1 MEYEGLSL
9 AALAARIHAPSC
21 LALPKVTSTLDILH
35 ELAEEGAPAGT
46 VVLADEQV
54 RGRGRQGRP
63 WTSAPGAGV
72 WLGYLMRPSDPFE
85 GGVLSLRVGMAV
97 VDALGAVGVATS
109 LKWPNDIVADDR
121 KLAGVLCE
129 ARWVGS
135 HLAWIA
141 VGLGVNV
148 YGPVAPELVDCAIAL
163 DELQPGVTRLQVLE
177 QLIPRLHGLSV
188 SSELTEEERVRFDSF
203 NWLGDR
209 RIVEPVEGK
218 PVGIDVDGAL
228 LVRTPVGVERVMGGS
243 VVVT

>member
-1 MEYEGLSL
+1 MEYEGLSP

-63 WTSAPGAGV
+63 WSSTAGAGV
-72 WLGYLMRPSDPFE
+72 WLGYLLRPSQPFE

-97 VDALGAVGVATS
+97 VDAIGA
-109 LKWPNDIVADDR
+109 
-121 KLAGVLCE
+121 
-129 ARWVGS
+129 
-135 HLAWIA
+135 
-141 VGLGVNV
+141 

-163 DELQPGVTRLQVLE
+163 DEVQPGATRLGVLE
-177 QLIPRLHGLSV
+177 ELIPRLHGLS
-188 SSELTEEERVRFDSF
+188 STSELTQEERHRFNHC

-209 RIVEPVEGK
+209 RIVEPVAGE